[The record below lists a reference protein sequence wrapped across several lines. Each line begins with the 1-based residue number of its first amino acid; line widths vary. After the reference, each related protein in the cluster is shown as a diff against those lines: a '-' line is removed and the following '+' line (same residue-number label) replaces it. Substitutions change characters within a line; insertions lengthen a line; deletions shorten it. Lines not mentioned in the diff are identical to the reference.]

1 MKVLVTGAA
10 GFIGSHLCEKLIKDG
25 HRVIGLDAFIP
36 YYPRAIKERN
46 LENLKNHTNFEF
58 YEWDLRTADLSE
70 VVKGVD
76 FICHQAAMAG
86 LMKSWSEFELYMSC
100 NLLGTQRLLEAA
112 KNSKIKKFI
121 HISTSSVY
129 GRVATGDEN
138 SKPRPISPYGITK
151 LAAEHLCLAYYEN
164 FGLPVTIL
172 RYFSI
177 YGPRQRPDMAYHI
190 FIKSLLL
197 DEPIYVYGDGNQS
210 RGNTYIDDCLD
221 GTLLA
226 FEKGRVGEIY
236 NIGGG
241 EEVSV
246 NEVLD
251 ILQGLMGKQARIEYK
266 ASRPGDQQRTL
277 ANIEKAKRELGF
289 TPQVSIVEGLKKQVA
304 WEKSI
309 Y

>member
-10 GFIGSHLCEKLIKDG
+10 GFIGSHLCERLIKDG

-112 KNSKIKKFI
+112 KNSKTKRFI

-129 GRVATGDEN
+129 GRVATGDEK

-246 NEVLD
+246 NEVLE
-251 ILQGLMGKQARIEYK
+251 ILQELMGKQARVEYK